1 MKSRF
6 GVPAFVL
13 ASIALFVAL
22 SGGAVAAGIVP
33 LARHATTAG
42 TAANALKLGGKTPAQ
57 LRKAWIGN
65 ALKQGAGGPQGPAGQ
80 KGDIGATGARGPAG
94 PAGPA
99 GTAAVSVHTAPFVL
113 AIGGGA
119 GEKGLFTVN
128 CGAGQKAVS
137 GGFDADGTVLSSD
150 DASDG
155 GGRRLADLPRQR
167 RFGGRAH
174 GHRVRGLPRL
184 SPGFAGAPGRS
195 RRTRCRKVQAHTQ
208 KGAFG

>member
-22 SGGAVAAGIVP
+22 SGGAGAAGIVP

-57 LRKAWIGN
+57 LRAAWIGN
-65 ALKQGAGGPQGPAGQ
+65 AAKQGQPGPQGPAGQ
-80 KGDIGATGARGPAG
+80 KGDTGATGARG

-99 GTAAVSVHTAPFVL
+99 GTAAVSVHTAPVSL
-113 AIGGGA
+113 AIGGAA

-128 CGAGQKAVS
+128 CGAGQKAIS
-137 GGFDADGTVLSSD
+137 GGYDADGTVLALMTHPTAAD
-150 DASDG
+150 DGWQIYLDN
-155 GGRRLADLPRQR
+155 ADDS
-167 RFGGRAH
+167 A
-174 GHRVRGLPRL
+174 
-184 SPGFAGAPGRS
+184 
-195 RRTRCRKVQAHTQ
+195 AHT
-208 KGAFG
+208 GTVYVVCLG

>member
-6 GVPAFVL
+6 GVSAFVL

-57 LRKAWIGN
+57 LRAAWIGT
-65 ALKQGAGGPQGPAGQ
+65 AAKQGQS
-80 KGDIGATGARGPAG
+80 
-94 PAGPA
+94 
-99 GTAAVSVHTAPFVL
+99 AAVSVHPAPFSL
-113 AIGGGA
+113 AIGGAA

-137 GGFDADGTVLSSD
+137 GGYDADGTVLGLMTHPTAAD
-150 DASDG
+150 DAWQIYLDN
-155 GGRRLADLPRQR
+155 ADE
-167 RFGGRAH
+167 A
-174 GHRVRGLPRL
+174 
-184 SPGFAGAPGRS
+184 A
-195 RRTRCRKVQAHTQ
+195 AHT
-208 KGAFG
+208 GTVYVVCLG